1 MLAKILSFKMEF
13 FVHLQYSLFKVF
25 IYWRLKSAKEIN
37 QSKDVQMDDQINAKT
52 RIPVDIAFDSSTLM
66 IVVPVVITNIILSVL
81 SMRCPVCQI
90 LIPVVWHL
98 GILALF
104 LQDRTTLEFT
114 HGMIIVHR
122 HILGPVV
129 VNRKDITRTFIRKNK
144 LYAYRRFLYLLMLLY
159 LGYLAYDAFYYIL
172 IQFQMRT
179 IPAGVI
185 INHTFSA
192 FLILF
197 LFLVLFFNFRT
208 RSSRSFSLRVETNV
222 SKFIFYLDRPYEL
235 ERMITDSKTGTD

>member
-1 MLAKILSFKMEF
+1 MEF

-114 HGMIIVHR
+114 HGMIIIHR
-122 HILGPVV
+122 HFFGPVII
-129 VNRKDITRTFIRKNK
+129 NLKDITRAHLCKNMWH
-144 LYAYRRFLYLLMLLY
+144 AYRWALYFLMLAFT
-159 LGYLAYDAFYYIL
+159 GYLTYDVLYDNIIRFRM
-172 IQFQMRT
+172 QT
-179 IPAGVI
+179 IPIRV
-185 INHTFSA
+185 
-192 FLILF
+192 LIYHMCSGFAMPVLF
-197 LFLVLFFNFRT
+197 LTLFFNFRK
-208 RSSRSFSLRVETNV
+208 RLKWPFFQKVETTAG
-222 SKFIFYLDRPYEL
+222 KFVFYPDRPEDF
-235 ERMITDSKTGTD
+235 EKSIADNKKEMD